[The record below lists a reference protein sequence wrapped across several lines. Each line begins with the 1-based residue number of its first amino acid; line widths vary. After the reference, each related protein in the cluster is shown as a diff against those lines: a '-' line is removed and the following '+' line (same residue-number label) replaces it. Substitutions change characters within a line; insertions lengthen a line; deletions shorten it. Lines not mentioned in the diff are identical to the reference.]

1 MEKDAL
7 IDALAKKLPRKLCE
21 DLVNEFV
28 QIRQDVAT
36 NTLGRSSQGK
46 FVETVVQVCQFLDTG
61 QYEDPPPKPD
71 NYFNTLES
79 KAPNLDDGIRICAAR
94 VGRAM
99 YTLRNKRNMQHKGS
113 VDPNSYD
120 LRFTLHGAQ
129 WLLAELLR
137 QVSGLTMQ
145 EAGQLINMVNAPV
158 GELVEDTGFRR
169 LVLHDVKSPAEEVL
183 ILLHSHYGA
192 VISFQTVKDSLNRR
206 RDKDVRNALGSLYRR
221 KLIDGSAKDGYVLTG
236 KGFNEAVALS
246 NRPPKKKKGD

>member
-1 MEKDAL
+1 MEKASL
-7 IDALAKKLPRKLCE
+7 IDALAKKLPRNLAE

-28 QIRQDVAT
+28 ALRQDVGT

-46 FVETVVQVCQFLDTG
+46 FVETVVQVCQFLDTN
-61 QYEDPPPKPD
+61 QYDDPPPKPD

-79 KAPNLDDGIRICAAR
+79 KAPHLDDGLRICTAR

-129 WLLAELLR
+129 WILAELLR
-137 QVSGLTMQ
+137 QVSGLSMQ

-169 LVLHDVKSPAEEVL
+169 LVMHDVKSPAEEVL
-183 ILLHSHYGA
+183 ILLHSHYGT
-192 VISFQTVKDSLNRR
+192 VTSFQTIRDSLNRR
-206 RDKDVRNALGSLYRR
+206 KDKDVRNALGSLYRR
-221 KLIDGSAKDGYVLTG
+221 KMIDGSAKDGYVLTA
-236 KGFNEAVALS
+236 KGFNEAVELS
-246 NRPPKKKKGD
+246 KRQPKKEERP